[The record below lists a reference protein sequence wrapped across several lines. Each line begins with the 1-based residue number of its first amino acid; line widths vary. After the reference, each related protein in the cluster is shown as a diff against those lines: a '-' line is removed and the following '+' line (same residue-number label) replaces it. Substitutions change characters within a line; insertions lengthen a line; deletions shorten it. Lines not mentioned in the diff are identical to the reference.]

1 MRRQHSSLPATPSR
15 TDIKTTKV
23 IIDAAEAF
31 DIIVHDHVSIGWDG
45 RQTARG

>member
-1 MRRQHSSLPATPSR
+1 M
-15 TDIKTTKV
+15 